1 MLALAWSD
9 RHTGMIRCKPMV
21 WNNMRASCL
30 HRLIFAG
37 LLALLQAVCITG
49 YVSGAMADTRVFAA
63 ASLKTALDEVG
74 QLYRLETGNSMVA
87 AYAGSSVLAR
97 QIAQGA
103 PADIFVSANTDWMD
117 SLDTAGQV
125 RERVDLLGNRLVVIT
140 GASGST
146 PTGGSLTIGTG
157 RVAMAMVASV
167 PAGIYGREALT
178 SLGLWD
184 DVEDR
189 AVQTDNVRA
198 ALRLVAIG
206 AAKSGIVYQTD
217 AMAEPRVQ
225 IFGTFPED
233 SHTPIIYPAGLL
245 TSARPESH
253 AFWQF
258 LQSEAAQEVFLA
270 HGFLIPE
277 VPE

>member
-1 MLALAWSD
+1 
-9 RHTGMIRCKPMV
+9 
-21 WNNMRASCL
+21 MRASCL

-37 LLALLQAVCITG
+37 LLALLQAVCVTG

-74 QLYRLETGNSMVA
+74 QLYRLETGNGMVA

-117 SLDTAGQV
+117 SLDSAGQV

-184 DVEDR
+184 DIEDR
-189 AVQTDNVRA
+189 AVQTDNVRS

-225 IFGTFPED
+225 VVGTFPED

-245 TSARPESH
+245 TGARSESH

-258 LQSEAAQEVFLA
+258 LQSEAAQEVFRA

>member
-1 MLALAWSD
+1 
-9 RHTGMIRCKPMV
+9 
-21 WNNMRASCL
+21 MRASCL

-37 LLALLQAVCITG
+37 LFAVLQVVFVAG
-49 YVSGAMADTRVFAA
+49 FVSGAMADARVFAA

-74 QLYRLETGNSMVA
+74 QLYRAETGNTVVA

-103 PADIFVSANTDWMD
+103 PADIFISANSDWMD

-125 RERVDLLGNRLVVIT
+125 QERVDLLGNRLVVIT
-140 GASGST
+140 GASGSAAEGQ
-146 PTGGSLTIGTG
+146 PLTIGPG

-184 DVEDR
+184 DIEARV
-189 AVQTDNVRA
+189 VQTDNVRA

-206 AAKSGIVYQTD
+206 AAQSGIVYHTD

-225 IFGTFPED
+225 IAGTFPED

-245 TSARPESH
+245 TGARPESQ
-253 AFWQF
+253 AFWRF
-258 LQSEAAQEVFLA
+258 LQSDAAREVFRK

-277 VPE
+277 GPE